1 MENGTV
7 IFPKIYPRFILCA
20 GLDEHNTNLTKYE
33 DITIS
38 HEPTKL
44 TKKLQPFQP
53 MMTATQLLLPLRG
66 YRMCSRLEIDAS
78 TININ
83 WNNFN
88 KSLYLMYSVHPEET
102 HLEIENGMELNSSVV
117 IVISQIKQIDIFEYY
132 TGMASD
138 FSTTYPSTIS
148 PYFNVY
154 NQKHCEDGILL
165 LKMSKNHN
173 NSKCYTN
180 YVRLFNELKNAKSP
194 YRWWNIS
201 QYGCLWK
208 DGLHTGS
215 IKCGCTEKE
224 LLKIS
229 GKYQNWITTLKECKP
244 SGLRI
249 RYHPEILKIRHKKT
263 EIQNHTKVR
272 LYKDI
277 VLTTTTQSPAMTV
290 VDLLSQIGGFLGLL
304 VGASVITLFEV
315 FEYVATSCCQR
326 IKSLVLTNKVTPVK
340 VSV

>member
-1 MENGTV
+1 M

-38 HEPTKL
+38 HEPTKV

-53 MMTATQLLLPLRG
+53 MMTATQLTWPFRG
-66 YRMCSRLEIDAS
+66 YRMCSKLEIDVS
-78 TININ
+78 TIHIN
-83 WNNFN
+83 WNNVN
-88 KSLYLMYSVHPEET
+88 KSLYLMYSVHPDEPY
-102 HLEIENGMELNSSVV
+102 LEIEKGMELNSSVTK
-117 IVISQIKQIDIFEYY
+117 VISQIKQIDIFEYY

-154 NQKHCEDGILL
+154 NQKHCEDVILL

-304 VGASVITLFEV
+304 VGASVVTLFEV
-315 FEYVATSCCQR
+315 LEFMTAGFCRQ
-326 IKSLVLTNKVTPVK
+326 INSLVTKGKLIP
-340 VSV
+340 SD